1 MRDGVLVQVRAIV
14 AISSGWAVFL
24 GNEDRIFVMFVDQRT
39 AIMIFMQGTLKERA
53 RGAKMERVIVKRSQE
68 RHYFVDGIDLFEHCA

>member
-1 MRDGVLVQVRAIV
+1 MRDGTLVQVRAMV
-14 AISSGWAVFL
+14 AISGGRQYFP

-39 AIMIFMQGTLKERA
+39 AITIFMQGTLKERA
-53 RGAKMERVIVKRSQE
+53 RGAKMERVIVKRAQE